1 MNAPLPANRYVW
13 FFTIAIGGLWI
24 DLGSKSAV
32 FGTLGWPGKSDWI
45 QPLLGGWSTFQLY
58 TSVNEGALW
67 GIGQGFTGLF
77 AALSVL
83 AVGGVLTWLFKYKAA
98 QSLWLTISLAF
109 VMGGTLGNLFDRLG
123 MHQLKDPVNGGD
135 VYGVRDFL
143 LFTFGNFNWPIF
155 NFADVFLVTGAIM
168 LGVHSLK
175 AEVKNAQPT
184 LAASDVTQA
193 AA

>member
-1 MNAPLPANRYVW
+1 MTAPLPTNRYVW
-13 FFTIAIGGLWI
+13 FFAITIAGLWT
-24 DLGSKSAV
+24 DLGSKNSV
-32 FGTLGWPGKSDWI
+32 FQSLGWPGKSNWV

-67 GIGQGFTGLF
+67 GIGQGFTSLF

-83 AVGGVLTWLFKYKAA
+83 AVGGVIVWLFKYQAA

-109 VMGGTLGNLFDRLG
+109 VMSGTLGNLYDRLG
-123 MHQLKDPVNGGD
+123 MHQLKNPVNGAE

-143 LFTFGNFNWPIF
+143 LFTFGDFNWPIF

-168 LGVHSLK
+168 LGIHSLR
-175 AEVKNAQPT
+175 AEVKTAQPS
-184 LAASDVTQA
+184 LVQSDVTQA

>member
-1 MNAPLPANRYVW
+1 MTAPLPANRYVW
-13 FFTIAIGGLWI
+13 FFSIAIAGLWI
-24 DLGSKSAV
+24 DLGSKNAV
-32 FGTLGWPGKSDWI
+32 FESLGWPGKSQWV
-45 QPLLGGWSTFQLY
+45 QPLLGGWSTFQLF

-67 GIGQGFTGLF
+67 GIGQGFTSVF

-83 AVGGVLTWLFKYKAA
+83 AIGAVLVWLFKYQAA
-98 QSLWLTISLAF
+98 QSLWLTISLGF
-109 VMGGTLGNLFDRLG
+109 VMSGTLGNLFDRLG
-123 MHQLKDPVNGGD
+123 MHGLKHPVNGGE

-143 LFTFGNFNWPIF
+143 LFTFGDFNWPIF

-175 AEVKNAQPT
+175 AEVQNARPA